1 MFFSIM
7 VYYSIF
13 NSSSHYTVGPCYLS
27 ILYKILGWPKC
38 SFKFFHKMLHK
49 MNVLASSIG
58 LHLVIPISPSIPPP
72 HLFPSISVS
81 HICFVRYIHL
91 FCILDSPYKWY
102 QMVFVFLFLNTFVDK
117 SPPHDLRFQFYNIQ
131 HGLYIWVYVCTLSS
145 RIKKCSWLCIN
156 PYTCL
161 PHWNLLLKGPACLN

>member
-1 MFFSIM
+1 MLISAVQQRDSVLYILFLMFFSIM

-102 QMVFVFLFLNTFVDK
+102 HMVFVFLFLTYFTWYD
-117 SPPHDLRFQFYNIQ
+117 
-131 HGLYIWVYVCTLSS
+131 
-145 RIKKCSWLCIN
+145 
-156 PYTCL
+156 
-161 PHWNLLLKGPACLN
+161 NLQVHPCCCKWHYFILFFMIE

>member
-102 QMVFVFLFLNTFVDK
+102 HMVFVFLFLTYFTWYDNLQVHPCCCKWHYFILLYDWVIFYCVHSFVDGHLGVVPK
-117 SPPHDLRFQFYNIQ
+117 WTFR
-131 HGLYIWVYVCTLSS
+131 
-145 RIKKCSWLCIN
+145 KCLGC
-156 PYTCL
+156 C
-161 PHWNLLLKGPACLN
+161 K